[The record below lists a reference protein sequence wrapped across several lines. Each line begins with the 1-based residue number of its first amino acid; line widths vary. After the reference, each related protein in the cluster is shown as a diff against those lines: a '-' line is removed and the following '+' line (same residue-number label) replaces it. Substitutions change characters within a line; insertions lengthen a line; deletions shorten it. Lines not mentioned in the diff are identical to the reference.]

1 MVMMAPFRTA
11 SGILLD
17 LADPDPN
24 AICLRDVAYHLA
36 GLNRWTGASRITVAE
51 HSIEVARR
59 CPSDRAAWG
68 LLHDATEAYLGD
80 VSSSLKRLIGTPYRA
95 LEAAWDR
102 SIATRFGVR
111 MADVKQWDDETTD
124 DERTCI
130 WDLDPCRGHR
140 VYPSQADG
148 GYAAFLARAA
158 ELGIGARP

>member
-1 MVMMAPFRTA
+1 MKASSRTA
-11 SGILLD
+11 SGILVD
-17 LADPDPN
+17 LANPDPA
-24 AICLRDVAYHLA
+24 AISLHDVAYHLA
-36 GLNRWTGASRITVAE
+36 GINRWTGASRITVAE

-68 LLHDATEAYLGD
+68 LLHDASEAYLGD
-80 VSSSLKRLIGTPYRA
+80 VSHHLKRLIGPTYRA
-95 LEAAWDR
+95 LETAWDR
-102 SIATRFGVR
+102 AIATRFGVR
-111 MADVKQWDDETTD
+111 IVDVKQWDNETTD

-140 VYPSQADG
+140 VCPYQADG